1 VAICTLYVAA
11 ATAPWIL
18 PHYVHAA
25 AYRAGTLRVDLHPC
39 MECGVENVETALR
52 KVDEPVQDSV
62 TQYSPGDFLRHFGT
76 VIATCLGLAL
86 IAHILV
92 TFVRQY

>member
-1 VAICTLYVAA
+1 M
-11 ATAPWIL
+11 
-18 PHYVHAA
+18 
-25 AYRAGTLRVDLHPC
+25 DLHPC
-39 MECGVENVETALR
+39 MECGVENVETALH

-76 VIATCLGLAL
+76 VMATCLGLAL

-92 TFVRQY
+92 TFVGQY